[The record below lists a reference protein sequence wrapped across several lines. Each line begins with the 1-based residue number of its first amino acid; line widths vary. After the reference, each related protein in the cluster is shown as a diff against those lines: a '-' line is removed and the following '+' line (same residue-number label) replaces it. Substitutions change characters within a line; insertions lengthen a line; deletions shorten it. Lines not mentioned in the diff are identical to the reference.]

1 MALDPCPYCSK
12 EFDHNNAGARQ
23 NHINSCREDA
33 EKYSGEPSGGQQSE
47 GQTVEMVV
55 EDDSP
60 QRGGAGG
67 GGGGVPARQEDVGL
81 DDAGRAVGEGIRAVQ
96 DTNRDPRERAE
107 GLAAV
112 GGTIMQLASGIFE
125 SVAESEKRE
134 EQAERER
141 AKRADLEPDDGP
153 TCVTDGCNHTFG
165 RLPTDTHRV
174 RCPECGR
181 SYKIRD

>member
-1 MALDPCPYCSK
+1 MPTQAQDGTWVCDYCGDGDFGNKGAASSH
-12 EFDHNNAGARQ
+12 ESSCGGGAR
-23 NHINSCREDA
+23 SA
-33 EKYSGEPSGGQQSE
+33 EPAGGGE
-47 GQTVEMVV
+47 QTVEMVV
-55 EDDSP
+55 EDDSGG
-60 QRGGAGG
+60 RGGG

-81 DDAGRAVGEGIRAVQ
+81 NEAGQAVGEGIRAVQ
-96 DTNRDPRERAE
+96 DTDRDPRQRAE

-125 SVAESEKRE
+125 SVAESEKQE

-165 RLPTDTHRV
+165 RLPTNKHRV
-174 RCPECGR
+174 RCPSCGQ